1 MKINFNEFTI
11 NVTAEDNVLDSTP
24 DIALRAFLV
33 RLANSLYVTANQQE
47 AQGLRATARETLK
60 AVQSL
65 WDAIDT
71 LPNPYKDPEAAS

>member
-11 NVTAEDNVLDSTP
+11 NVTAEDAFDSTP

-33 RLANSLYVTANQQE
+33 RLSNNLYVTAKQQE
-47 AQGLRATARETLK
+47 AQGLRATARETWS

-71 LPNPYKDPEAAS
+71 IPDPYKDPEAAS

>member
-11 NVTAEDNVLDSTP
+11 TVTAEDNILDSTP

-33 RLANSLYVTANQQE
+33 RLSNSLCVTAKQQD
-47 AQGLRATARETLK
+47 AQGLRATARETWE

-71 LPNPYKDPEAAS
+71 LPDPYKDPEAAS